1 MARTSLKDKLT
12 KRSGFVVLAELT
24 GGPGFSFDPIEKFL
38 KALKDN
44 AASIPVGFDLA
55 AVTLPQSPGG
65 VANIE
70 PAAVIAAFQGKG
82 LLDSLDIVP
91 HVTCKDM
98 NADAI
103 VSSLMSLRKMGVE
116 SVLALTGDKPVKA
129 AGVFEVESLGLL
141 RLIQKINHDALLG
154 AKPGSLGDVRRFFA
168 GAAVSPFKYTEPS
181 QMQQY
186 YKMEKKIA
194 CGAEFLIT
202 QVGWDWR
209 KSLELF
215 RYLDEVFPPQGG
227 RSGDLIDR
235 IDPTVNDVNPVNKVP
250 QPDKG
255 ILPPH
260 GRPNPPLSPS
270 GIPVIGNV
278 YLLST
283 LTPAP
288 RLMHDGKLPGCFV
301 SDELLARVQSEK
313 VDDHI
318 ERAAQQVAMY
328 KGLGAAGV
336 DIGGVPN
343 FEILSKILK
352 RAAEIGSGW
361 EQFKDNLCWPAKD
374 PFYLY
379 DESGARVPLIT
390 PYADFHKRFFDFAH
404 WAMLDP
410 KHFGFHAF
418 KKTLSV
424 LGADSGKGA
433 IYRLFNSNEKGFKYL
448 MFDCEECGDCFLP
461 ENFGLCTMGGCEK
474 GLNNA
479 PCGDATADGRCG
491 NNLDRIC
498 TGERIYEAAASE
510 DGERTTEGKGRQRL
524 RTTINKPRNP
534 ALQHTSSIIN
544 YLFGRDHTMKNAL
557 ISIGESIHASI
568 PKTGQ
573 IMKDLH
579 ALGASAYT
587 TPSPQL
593 DYIRAL
599 IESQANDGADYLAV
613 NLDAFGEQDPQQ
625 AVDMMVEYVRLV
637 QKWGRGV
644 PVCIDSSSDAVLVA
658 GLKEWYGSVEKGRLG
673 DPIDRIDLI
682 DNGVNKVNKVNKV
695 PQSPREASHAQSR
708 PELPFSKPPLLN
720 SIKVYTMDKM
730 MPLKK
735 DYDFSFVGLLVSEE
749 KATGPGGSHSV
760 DELYALAKQLF
771 DAAMRHGFK
780 PDQIFF
786 DSTVFPLAID
796 MPMEPGVPG
805 YTYRTFETIRKIRND
820 PQLKGVHCSLG
831 ISNSVRDLPARRI
844 GVCRAYV
851 AKAMEYGLDAGIV
864 NTAHQYGTVEA
875 PAELLELV
883 DAYAK
888 LDGSMERTSK
898 AMELMAQFCRDN
910 RKAS

>member
-38 KALKDN
+38 RAYKEN
-44 AASIPVGFDLA
+44 PAAVPAGFDFA

-70 PAAVIAAFQGKG
+70 PAGVIAAFQGKG
-82 LLDSLDIVP
+82 LLDGLEVVP

-103 VSSLMSLRKMGVE
+103 VSSLMSLRTMGVE

-129 AGVFEVESLGLL
+129 AGVFELESLNLL
-141 RLIQKINHDALLG
+141 RLIQKINHDAILA
-154 AKPGSLGDVRRFFA
+154 AKPQSLGQVRRFFA

-202 QVGWDWR
+202 QVGWDWK

-215 RYLDEVFPPQGG
+215 RYLKEVFPPQEG
-227 RSGDLIDR
+227 S
-235 IDPTVNDVNPVNKVP
+235 
-250 QPDKG
+250 
-255 ILPPH
+255 
-260 GRPNPPLSPS
+260 
-270 GIPVIGNV
+270 IPVIGNV

-301 SDELLARVQSEK
+301 SDELLAKVQSER

-336 DIGGVPN
+336 DVGGVPN
-343 FEILSKILK
+343 FEIFVKILN
-352 RAAEIGSGW
+352 RAAQIGAGW
-361 EQFKDNLCWPAKD
+361 EQFKDNLCWPTKD

-379 DESGARVPLIT
+379 DESGQRVPLIT
-390 PYADFHKRFFDFAH
+390 PYPTFGKRFFDFAH

-410 KHFGFHAF
+410 KHVGFRAF
-418 KKTLSV
+418 KKTMSV
-424 LGADSGKGA
+424 LGADAGEGA
-433 IYRLFNSNEKGFKYL
+433 IYKLFNSTEKGFKYL

-474 GLNNA
+474 GLDNA
-479 PCGDATADGRCG
+479 PCGDATADGHCG
-491 NNLDRIC
+491 NNLDRVC

-510 DGERTTEGKGRQRL
+510 DGGKMIEGKGRQRL

-534 ALQHTSSIIN
+534 ALRHTSSIIN
-544 YLFGRDHTMKNAL
+544 YLFGKDHTMKNAL

-579 ALGASAYT
+579 ALGAGAYT

-599 IESQANDGADYLAV
+599 VESQANDGADYIAV

-625 AVDMMVEYVRLV
+625 AVDMMVQYVRLV
-637 QKWGRGV
+637 KRWGRGV

-658 GLKEWYGSVEKGRLG
+658 GLKEWYANA
-673 DPIDRIDLI
+673 P
-682 DNGVNKVNKVNKV
+682 GVADHVKRGNE
-695 PQSPREASHAQSR
+695 SLHA
-708 PELPFSKPPLLN
+708 PLLN
-720 SIKVYTMDKM
+720 SIKVYTMDKI

-780 PDQIFF
+780 PGQIFF

-805 YTYRTFETIRKIRND
+805 YTYRTFETIKKIKAD
-820 PQLKGVHCSLG
+820 PRMKGVHCSLG

-875 PAELLELV
+875 PPELLELV

-888 LDGSMERTSK
+888 LDGSMEKTGK